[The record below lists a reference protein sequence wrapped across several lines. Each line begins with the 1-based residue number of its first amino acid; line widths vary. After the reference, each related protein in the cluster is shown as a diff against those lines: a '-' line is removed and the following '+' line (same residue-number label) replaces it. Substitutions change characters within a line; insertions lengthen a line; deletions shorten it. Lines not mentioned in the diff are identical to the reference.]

1 MRGELA
7 QESVTPVRSDR
18 RRYGRPV
25 LVGRDA
31 EIERVGA
38 VLDVLRIGG
47 AGHLLVTG
55 EAGIGKSAL
64 LAAAVDAAVDML
76 VLRARGIE
84 TDGAISG
91 AVLSEILGSPARLR
105 PELEAAWVT
114 VPDRL
119 RRALV
124 AARDLHPFAGD
135 RFAVVAA
142 WAALLAAASE
152 TQPVLVVLDD
162 AQWCDAASLEAILF
176 TARRLHGVPVCTLLA
191 VREPP
196 ELSEVFDGL
205 DRLVLRRLG
214 LAASR
219 VLATRGGVVSA
230 EVVAAAAGNP
240 LALVELGREP
250 ASGPHDVAGRLFGSR
265 VASLTPEGRRAL
277 LGAALAGPV
286 GVDVLGSVAS
296 PGAVAELERVGLGS
310 VESGVLELVHP
321 LVGSLIRDQA
331 HASEERGV
339 HVALADALPTGPRRI
354 RHRAF
359 AAQQTDLKLAD
370 QVESLGL
377 GTPPS
382 IWALTRAADLTPPGR
397 LRDRRYLAA
406 AQAAFDMREIA
417 VGRAAL
423 DQVSPDDD
431 AGLVAAALRARFEL
445 VDGAKVDGARSLL
458 RVARRTS
465 RSDPAHAVGL
475 FVTASIELAAFAS
488 TEEARAAVDEALGLV
503 GDDPVLR
510 FQVDFA
516 EAEVLGASGAF
527 VEAQHAFRDLAE
539 RSDTEE
545 TVHADRAARL
555 MLVEA
560 MYDGGLVSRGRQVA
574 QTAARDARAS
584 GALGELHLALACLF
598 SIEQVAAR
606 FDAAL
611 DAASEEL
618 ELAGGLGRTSE
629 RREALGHVAWCDSA
643 KGREADCRRHL
654 GERQALSERMGLG
667 PTPHPALGLLQLGLG
682 DARGAAATLAATEE
696 HELHEGRRPAG
707 GLRPCAMDLVEAL
720 IVSGERERAEAV
732 LDAFEDDARLMGR
745 PLGIALA
752 ARGRGLLTSNEEA
765 DAAFAESLR
774 WELLEP
780 SPFER
785 ARSQLSWGEHLRR
798 RRAKGEA
805 TEHLEAARAAFAE
818 SGADLW
824 VIRAERELAANGER
838 VQPHRHGTRDEL
850 TSQERRIADL
860 VSRGLS
866 NREVASQMFL
876 SVNTIETHLRHI
888 FRKLGVRS
896 RTQLAAR
903 LHGNP

>member
-1 MRGELA
+1 
-7 QESVTPVRSDR
+7 
-18 RRYGRPV
+18 V

-31 EIERVGA
+31 EIERVSA
-38 VLDVLRIGG
+38 LLDVVRGGG

-64 LAAAVDAAVDML
+64 LAAAVDGAGDML

-105 PELEAAWVT
+105 PELEGALAT
-114 VPDRL
+114 VPNRL
-119 RRALV
+119 REALV
-124 AARDLHPFAGD
+124 AARDLQAFAGD

-142 WAALLAAASE
+142 WSALLAAATE
-152 TQPVLVVLDD
+152 TRPVLVVLDD

-176 TARRLHGVPVCTLLA
+176 AARRLHDVPVCTLLA

-196 ELSEVFDGL
+196 GTSEVFDGL
-205 DRLVLRRLG
+205 DRLVLRRLDV
-214 LAASR
+214 AASR

-230 EVVAAAAGNP
+230 DILEAAAGNP
-240 LALVELGREP
+240 LALVELSHGP
-250 ASGPHDVAGRLFGSR
+250 ASGTPDVAGRLFGSR
-265 VASLTPEGRRAL
+265 VASLTPEGRQAL

-286 GVDVLGSVAS
+286 GADVLGTVAT

-321 LVGSLIRDQA
+321 LVGSLIRDRA
-331 HASEERGV
+331 GAAEERGV
-339 HVALADALPTGPRRI
+339 HVALAEALPPGPRRV
-354 RHRAF
+354 RHRAL
-359 AAQQTDLKLAD
+359 AAQDTDLELAD
-370 QVESLGL
+370 QVERLGL

-382 IWALTRAADLTPPGR
+382 LWALTTAAGLTPPGQ
-397 LRDRRYLAA
+397 LRDRRHLAA
-406 AQAAFDMREIA
+406 AQAAFDMRDIA
-417 VGRAAL
+417 AGRAAL
-423 DQVSPDDD
+423 DQVSSGGG
-431 AGLVAAALRARFEL
+431 AGLAAEELRARFEL
-445 VDGAKVDGARSLL
+445 VDGAKVDGARSLR
-458 RVARRTS
+458 RVAQLTS
-465 RSDPAHAVGL
+465 RSDPARAVGL

-488 TEEARAAVDEALGLV
+488 TEEARAAVDEAVGLV

-516 EAEVLGASGAF
+516 EAELLGASGSF
-527 VEAQHAFRDLAE
+527 VAAQHAFRDLAE
-539 RSDTEE
+539 RSDTEGP
-545 TVHADRAARL
+545 VHADRAARL
-555 MLVEA
+555 MLIEA
-560 MYDGGLVSRGRQVA
+560 MYAGGLVSRGRQVA
-574 QTAARDARAS
+574 RTAARDARVS
-584 GALGELHLALACLF
+584 GALGELHIALACLF
-598 SIEQVAAR
+598 SIELASAR

-618 ELAGGLGRTSE
+618 ELASGLGRTSE

-654 GERQALSERMGLG
+654 DERRDLSERMGLG
-667 PTPHPALGLLQLGLG
+667 PTPHAALGLLQLGLG
-682 DARGAAATLAATEE
+682 DARGAATTLADSEE
-696 HELHEGRRPAG
+696 QTLREGRSPAG

-720 IVSGERERAEAV
+720 IMSGEPRRAEAV
-732 LDAFEDDARLMGR
+732 LDVFEDDARTMGR

-752 ARGRGLLTSNEEA
+752 SRGRGLLTSDVEA

-785 ARSQLSWGEHLRR
+785 ARTHLCWGEQLRR
-798 RRAKGEA
+798 RRAKAEA
-805 TEHLEAARAAFAE
+805 TQHLEAARLAFE
-818 SGADLW
+818 EYGADLW
-824 VIRAERELAANGER
+824 VIRAERELAANGGWVR
-838 VQPHRHGTRDEL
+838 PRRHGTSAEL

-866 NREVASQMFL
+866 NREVAVAMFL

-903 LHGNP
+903 VHGNP

>member
-1 MRGELA
+1 
-7 QESVTPVRSDR
+7 
-18 RRYGRPV
+18 V

-31 EIERVGA
+31 EIGRLGA
-38 VLDVLRIGG
+38 VLDAVRGG
-47 AGHLLVTG
+47 RAAHLLVTG
-55 EAGIGKSAL
+55 EAGIGKSSL
-64 LAAAVDAAVDML
+64 LAAAVDAAGDML

-84 TDGAISG
+84 TEGAISG
-91 AVLSEILGSPARLR
+91 AVLSEILGSPSRLR
-105 PELEAAWVT
+105 PGLEGAWVT
-114 VPDRL
+114 VPHRL
-119 RRALV
+119 REALV

-142 WAALLAAASE
+142 WSALLAAASE
-152 TQPVLVVLDD
+152 TRPVLVVLDD
-162 AQWCDAASLEAILF
+162 AQWCDSASLEAILF
-176 TARRLHGVPVCTLLA
+176 ATRRLHDVPVCTLLA

-196 ELSEVFDGL
+196 ETWEAFDGL
-205 DRLVLRRLG
+205 ERLVLRRLD

-219 VLATRGGVVSA
+219 VLATRDGVVSA
-230 EVVAAAAGNP
+230 EVVEAAAGNP
-240 LALVELGREP
+240 LALVELGR
-250 ASGPHDVAGRLFGSR
+250 GPTAGTPDVAARLFGSR
-265 VASLTPEGRRAL
+265 VAGLTPEGRRAL

-286 GVDVLGSVAS
+286 GVDVLGTVAT
-296 PGAVAELERVGLGS
+296 PGAVAELERVGLSS

-321 LVGSLIRDQA
+321 LVGSLIRDRA
-331 HASEERGV
+331 DASEERRV
-339 HVALADALPTGPRRI
+339 HVALAQALPPGPRRI

-359 AAQQTDLKLAD
+359 AAQQPDLELAN
-370 QVESLGL
+370 QVECLGL

-382 IWALTRAADLTPPGR
+382 VWALTRAAALTPLGR

-406 AQAAFDMREIA
+406 AQAAFDLRDIA

-423 DQVSPDDD
+423 DQVSPGGD
-431 AGLVAAALRARFEL
+431 AVLAADELRARFEL
-445 VDGAKVDGARSLL
+445 VDGAKVDGARSLV
-458 RVARRTS
+458 RVAQRTS
-465 RSDPAHAVGL
+465 RSDPARAVGL
-475 FVTASIELAAFAS
+475 LVTASIELAAFAS
-488 TEEARAAVDEALGLV
+488 TEEARAAVDGALGLV

-516 EAEVLGASGAF
+516 EAELLGGSGDF
-527 VEAQHAFRDLAE
+527 VAAQHAFRDLAE

-545 TVHADRAARL
+545 TVHADRAVRL

-560 MYDGGLVSRGRQVA
+560 MYAGGLVSRGRQVA
-574 QTAARDARAS
+574 RKAARDARS
-584 GALGELHLALACLF
+584 NGALGELHVALACLF

-618 ELAGGLGRTSE
+618 ELASGLGRTSE

-643 KGREADCRRHL
+643 KGREADCRRHV
-654 GERQALSERMGLG
+654 GERQDLSERMGLE

-682 DARGAAATLAATEE
+682 DARGAAATLAAAEE
-696 HELHEGRRPAG
+696 RALREGRRPAG
-707 GLRPCAMDLVEAL
+707 GLRPCSMDLVEAL
-720 IVSGERERAEAV
+720 IMTGDRKRAAAV
-732 LDAFEDDARLMGR
+732 LDAFEDDACTMGR

-752 ARGRGLLTSNEEA
+752 GRGRGLLASDDEA

-785 ARSQLSWGEHLRR
+785 ARTQLCWGEHLRR

-805 TEHLEAARAAFAE
+805 TQHLEAARLAFEE

-824 VIRAERELAANGER
+824 VIRAEHELAANGER
-838 VQPHRHGTRDEL
+838 LHPRRHATRAEL

-866 NREVASQMFL
+866 NREVAGQMFL

>member
-1 MRGELA
+1 M
-7 QESVTPVRSDR
+7 
-18 RRYGRPV
+18 
-25 LVGRDA
+25 
-31 EIERVGA
+31 GA
-38 VLDVLRIGG
+38 VLDAVRVGG

-64 LAAAVDAAVDML
+64 LGAVVDGAGDML

-84 TDGAISG
+84 TEGSISG
-91 AVLSEILGSPARLR
+91 AVLSEILGSTSRLR
-105 PELEAAWVT
+105 PGLEEAWAA

-124 AARDLHPFAGD
+124 AARDLHPFGGD

-142 WAALLAAASE
+142 WTALLAAASE
-152 TQPVLVVLDD
+152 TRPVLVVLDD

-176 TARRLHGVPVCTLLA
+176 AARRLHDVQVCTLLA

-196 ELSEVFDGL
+196 KTSEVFDGL
-205 DRLVLRRLG
+205 DRLVLRRLD

-219 VLATRGGVVSA
+219 VLATRDGVVSA
-230 EVVAAAAGNP
+230 EVMESAAGNP
-240 LALVELGREP
+240 LALVELGRGP
-250 ASGPHDVAGRLFGSR
+250 ASGTPDVAGRLFGSR
-265 VASLTPEGRRAL
+265 VASLTPEARRAL

-286 GVDVLGSVAS
+286 GVDVLGAVAT

-310 VESGVLELVHP
+310 VDSGVLDLVHP
-321 LVGSLIRDQA
+321 LVGSLMRSRADAAEQ
-331 HASEERGV
+331 RGL
-339 HVALADALPTGPRRI
+339 HVALAEALPPGPRRI

-359 AAQQTDLKLAD
+359 AAEGTDLKLAS
-370 QVESLGL
+370 QVERLGL

-382 IWALTRAADLTPPGR
+382 VWALTQAANLTPPGP

-406 AQAAFDMREIA
+406 AQAAFDLRDIA
-417 VGRAAL
+417 AGRAAL

-431 AGLVAAALRARFEL
+431 VLAAEELRARFEL
-445 VDGAKVDGARSLL
+445 VDGAKVDGARSLR
-458 RVARRTS
+458 RVAQRTS
-465 RSDPAHAVGL
+465 GSDPARAVGL
-475 FVTASIELAAFAS
+475 LVTASIELAAFAS
-488 TEEARAAVDEALGLV
+488 TEEARAAVDEAVGLV

-516 EAEVLGASGAF
+516 EAELLGASGAF
-527 VEAQHAFRDLAE
+527 VAAQHAFRDLAE
-539 RSDTEE
+539 RSDIEPS
-545 TVHADRAARL
+545 VHMDRAARL
-555 MLVEA
+555 LLVEA
-560 MYDGGLVSRGRQVA
+560 MYAGGLVSRGREVA
-574 QTAARDARAS
+574 WAAARDARAQ
-584 GALGELHLALACLF
+584 GALGELHVALACLF

-618 ELAGGLGRTSE
+618 ELASGLGRTSE
-629 RREALGHVAWCDSA
+629 RREALGHVAWCDAA
-643 KGREADCRRHL
+643 KGREADCRLHL
-654 GERQALSERMGLG
+654 AERQDLSERMGLG
-667 PTPHPALGLLQLGLG
+667 PAPHPALGLLLLGLG

-696 HELHEGRRPAG
+696 RELLYGRRPTG
-707 GLRPCAMDLVEAL
+707 GLRPCTMDLVEAL
-720 IVSGERERAEAV
+720 ILTGDRMRAAGV
-732 LDAFEDDARLMGR
+732 LDAFEDDARTLGR

-752 ARGRGLLTSNEEA
+752 CRGRGLLMPDDGA
-765 DAAFAESLR
+765 DGAFAESLR

-785 ARSQLSWGEHLRR
+785 ARTQLCWGEHLRR

-805 TEHLEAARAAFAE
+805 TRHLEAARLAFQE
-818 SGADLW
+818 FGADLW
-824 VIRAERELAANGER
+824 VTRAERELAANGER
-838 VQPHRHGTRDEL
+838 VHRRRDGTQAGL

-866 NREVASQMFL
+866 NREVAGQMFL

-888 FRKLGVRS
+888 FRKLGVGS

-903 LHGNP
+903 VHGNP